1 MHVVGRW
8 CRQGADEGITIHRP
22 LRELPAHELEYFH
35 GLAREFR
42 SADPAIASLGRRMR
56 EARDR

>member
-1 MHVVGRW
+1 MSPP
-8 CRQGADEGITIHRP
+8 AAEEPDEGITVHRP
-22 LRELPAHELEYFH
+22 VSELPSHELEYLH

-42 SADPAIASLGRRMR
+42 SADPAIASLGRHMR